1 MAGNGAFEAYTA
13 IMQGMGLSHVI
24 TQVAETEPVRYGEG
38 NMNGADMRG
47 VAALPGSKA
56 ISCMKGTRRNL
67 GSPVGASGM
76 VAGGGLWQGTTGA
89 AD

>member
-1 MAGNGAFEAYTA
+1 VAGNGAFEAYTA

-24 TQVAETEPVRYGEG
+24 TQIAEAEPVRYGEG
-38 NMNGADMRG
+38 NMNGADRRG

-56 ISCMKGTRRNL
+56 FSCMKGTRRNL

-76 VAGGGLWQGTTGA
+76 VAGGSP
-89 AD
+89 